1 MTFHV
6 RAASR
11 RIGAGVPRRSRQVAR
26 MMQNRVMEQETT
38 AAVPE
43 LPRSNMRLVAV
54 AATAVALLAISI
66 PFVWQAPEAAP
77 APPQAAVA
85 PVASHDTAGGGEDPG
100 ACMANAKPANMD
112 FTMKDLDGKQVSLS
126 SFKGKVV
133 LLNFWATWCGPCK
146 AEIPGFVEIQEKY
159 KDQLVIVGFSV
170 DDTAEKARE
179 YAKQYKMNYPVLLG
193 EGREDVQDAYGPIW
207 GIPASF
213 IISKDGRVCRKH
225 LGIAPKAVFE
235 KEVVALM

>member
-1 MTFHV
+1 
-6 RAASR
+6 
-11 RIGAGVPRRSRQVAR
+11 
-26 MMQNRVMEQETT
+26 MEQETT
-38 AAVPE
+38 AAAEARPQ
-43 LPRSNMRLVAV
+43 SNMRLVAV

-66 PFVWQAPEAAP
+66 PFVWQTPEAAP
-77 APPQAAVA
+77 ASPAATVA
-85 PVASHDTAGGGEDPG
+85 PVASHEAAAAGDDTG

-126 SFKGKVV
+126 SYKGKVV

-146 AEIPGFVEIQEKY
+146 AEIPGFVELQEKY

-179 YAKQYKMNYPVLLG
+179 YATQYKMNYPILLG

-213 IISKDGRVCRKH
+213 IISKDGKVCRKH